1 MRKRSKRKEVIKHIN
16 DLSKEVYDLQRQS
29 NAIVEMLKAS
39 GVIEA
44 LGEGEDMV
52 TIRRNVLGMSI
63 DTHYKVNEVF

>member
-1 MRKRSKRKEVIKHIN
+1 MRKRLTKKKLNKYIN
-16 DLSKEVYDLQRQS
+16 DFSKELYDLQRQS
-29 NAIVEMLKAS
+29 NGIVEMLKAS
-39 GVIEA
+39 GIIEA